1 MQVARDNASALV
13 EEKFSFLL
21 DKFLSKTVIFYISK
35 VNEDKIIDK
44 IIEELPAHNDGLYVV
59 HELGT
64 NTFSLWHEDGKQSEN
79 IARDKKYI

>member
-1 MQVARDNASALV
+1 M

-21 DKFLSKTVIFYISK
+21 DKFLNKTVVFDISK
-35 VNEDKIIDK
+35 VNEEKIIDE
-44 IIEELPAHNDGLYVV
+44 IIEKLPADNDGLYIV

-64 NTFSLWHEDGKQSEN
+64 NAFSFWHEDGKQSEN